1 MKRVIWIALGMGTVI
16 SGAAAIGVET
26 HAMPEAT
33 TLSHAQRAV
42 VVDSARRAQRGA
54 IETRYQAHRARCD
67 NLAGVRKDNC
77 LIDAHAR
84 KGLAMLE
91 AAAPYQYE

>member
-16 SGAAAIGVET
+16 SGAAAIGVEAT
-26 HAMPEAT
+26 SAPIGT
-33 TLSHAQRAV
+33 TLSHAQRAA
-42 VVDSARRAQRGA
+42 VVDTARGAQRRM
-54 IETRYQAHRARCD
+54 IETRYQAQRARCD
-67 NLAGVRKDNC
+67 ALGGVRRDNC

-91 AAAPYQYE
+91 AATPYQ

>member
-1 MKRVIWIALGMGTVI
+1 MKKRVVWIALGMGTVI

-26 HAMPEAT
+26 QSAPVAVA
-33 TLSHAQRAV
+33 LSHSQRAV
-42 VVDSARRAQRGA
+42 VVETARRKQRDT
-54 IETRYQAHRARCD
+54 IESRYQSQRVRCD
-67 NLAGVRKDNC
+67 ALGGVRRDNC

-91 AAAPYQYE
+91 AAAPYQ